1 MDTEIKNAV
10 QAADQD
16 APYDRSAKRLLSNKH
31 ILAYILITLISDFK
45 GMPAREAEK
54 YIEGDVYVNTV
65 PIEPGLT
72 NKAETSSKKG
82 DKIVGFNTE
91 DGEVHEGI
99 IRYDIIFYVRL
110 RDGLAQIIVNIEM
123 QKDKPSEYKLLNR
136 AIFYVCRLV
145 SSQKERDFANSNF
158 DDIKRVYSVWICPYA
173 KGNYIKHIHLTS
185 EDILES
191 CELEG
196 NLDLLNIM
204 LVGLNDK
211 VPKHDER
218 YELHRLLS
226 TLLSEKLTP
235 DEKLAI
241 MNQEY
246 KIPIDQDIREEVDKM
261 YTLSQHIEERAR
273 AKGIEDGR
281 TERDI
286 EYIVNMHRKGYTLE
300 QIADISEK
308 TMKEVEN
315 ILKNKKP
322 ILA

>member
-1 MDTEIKNAV
+1 MNTEIKNAV
-10 QAADQD
+10 QAAGQD

-31 ILAYILITLISDFK
+31 ILAYILVTLISDFK

-54 YIEGDVYVNTV
+54 YIEGDVYVNVV
-65 PIEPGLT
+65 PLEPGLT
-72 NKAETSSKKG
+72 NKAEKG
-82 DKIVGFNTE
+82 DKIAGLNTE

-211 VPKHDER
+211 VPEHDER

-226 TLLSEKLTP
+226 TLLSEKLKP
-235 DEKLAI
+235 EEKLSIINKEYAI
-241 MNQEY
+241 
-246 KIPIDQDIREEVDKM
+246 PVDQDIKEEVDKM
-261 YTLSQHIEERAR
+261 YTLSQHIKDE
-273 AKGIEDGR
+273 GR
-281 TERDI
+281 NERDI

-300 QIADISEK
+300 QIADVSEK
-308 TMKEVEN
+308 TMKEVES
-315 ILKNKKP
+315 ILKDRKP
-322 ILA
+322 LLA

>member
-54 YIEGDVYVNTV
+54 YIEGDVYINIIPV
-65 PIEPGLT
+65 EPGLT
-72 NKAETSSKKG
+72 NEGETGAKKG
-82 DKIVGFNTE
+82 EKIVGLNTE
-91 DGEVHEGI
+91 DGEINEGI
-99 IRYDIIFYVRL
+99 IRFDIIFYVRL
-110 RDGLAQIIVNIEM
+110 KDGLAQIIVNIEM

-145 SSQKERDFANSNF
+145 SSQKERDFTNSNF
-158 DDIKRVYSVWICPYA
+158 DDIKRVYSIWICPYA

-204 LVGLNDK
+204 VVGLNDK
-211 VPKHDER
+211 VPEQDER

-226 TLLSEKLTP
+226 ILLSEELKP
-235 DEKLAI
+235 AEKLAV
-241 MNQEY
+241 MNKEY
-246 KIPIDQDIREEVDKM
+246 KIPLDQDIREEVDNM
-261 YTLSQHIEERAR
+261 YTLSQHIEEKAIMKRET
-273 AKGIEDGR
+273 KFIM
-281 TERDI
+281 
-286 EYIVNMHRKGYTLE
+286 NMHKKGYTLE
-300 QIADISEK
+300 QIADVSEK
-308 TMKEVEN
+308 TVKEIES
-315 ILKNKKP
+315 ILKDKEFLP
-322 ILA
+322 A

>member
-10 QAADQD
+10 HAADQD

-31 ILAYILITLISDFK
+31 ILAYIFITLISDFK

-72 NKAETSSKKG
+72 NKAEKG
-82 DKIVGFNTE
+82 DEIAGLNTE

-158 DDIKRVYSVWICPYA
+158 DDIKRVYSVWICPYT

-196 NLDLLNIM
+196 NLELLNIM

-211 VPKHDER
+211 VQEHDER

-226 TLLSEKLTP
+226 TLLSEELTP

-246 KIPIDQDIREEVDKM
+246 EIPIDQDIREEVDKM

>member
-1 MDTEIKNAV
+1 
-10 QAADQD
+10 
-16 APYDRSAKRLLSNKH
+16 
-31 ILAYILITLISDFK
+31 
-45 GMPAREAEK
+45 MPAREAEK

-72 NKAETSSKKG
+72 NKAEKG
-82 DKIVGFNTE
+82 DKIAGLNTE

-123 QKDKPSEYKLLNR
+123 QKDKPSKYKLLNR
-136 AIFYVCRLV
+136 EIFYVCRLV
-145 SSQKERDFANSNF
+145 SSQKERNFANSNF

-196 NLDLLNIM
+196 NLDLLNVM

-211 VPKHDER
+211 VPEHDER

-226 TLLSEKLTP
+226 TLLSEKLKP
-235 DEKLAI
+235 KEKLSIINKEYAI
-241 MNQEY
+241 
-246 KIPIDQDIREEVDKM
+246 PVDRDIKEEVDKM
-261 YTLSQHIEERAR
+261 YTLSQHIKDE
-273 AKGIEDGR
+273 GR
-281 TERDI
+281 NERDI

-300 QIADISEK
+300 QIADVSEK
-308 TMKEVEN
+308 TMKEVES
-315 ILKNKKP
+315 ILKDRKP
-322 ILA
+322 LLA